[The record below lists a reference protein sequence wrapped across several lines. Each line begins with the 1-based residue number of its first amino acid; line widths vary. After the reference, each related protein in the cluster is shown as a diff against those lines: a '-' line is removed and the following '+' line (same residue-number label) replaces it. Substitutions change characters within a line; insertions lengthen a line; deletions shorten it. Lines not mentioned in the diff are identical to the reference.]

1 MTSSAV
7 RLETDDYRTLG
18 ERLPR
23 RGWRSSP
30 FVRQFV
36 RNRPAVVAL
45 LFFLVLIA
53 VAIEAPALAPYNPTK
68 VQILQKL
75 KSPSRDHWLGTDQ
88 FGRDVW
94 SRLLYGARLTF
105 FYAFIAIG
113 LAAGIGVPLGAI
125 AGYARGWVDAVIMRL
140 TDILLAFPG
149 LLLALV
155 VLVVLGS
162 GLKHAEIAVGISLIP
177 VYVRLVRGTMLS
189 VREREYVLAA
199 EIVGCSP
206 ARLLVRH
213 ILSNVWSQVIIL
225 STTALGWSIVI
236 AATLNFLGLGVA
248 PPTPE
253 WGADLASGR
262 QWLNVGWWVSTAP
275 GVAITIV
282 ILAVNFLGDGLTE
295 ALDPG
300 LRRR

>member
-1 MTSSAV
+1 MATSAL
-7 RLETDDYRTLG
+7 RFDDDRVLLG
-18 ERLPR
+18 ERPR
-23 RGWRSSP
+23 RRGLRSSQ

-36 RNRPAVVAL
+36 HNKAAVVAL
-45 LFFLVLIA
+45 LFFVVLVV
-53 VAIEAPALAPYNPTK
+53 VAAEAPRLAPYNATK
-68 VQILQKL
+68 VQVLQKL
-75 KSPSRDHWLGTDQ
+75 KSPSRAHWLGTDQ

-94 SRLLYGARLTF
+94 SRLLLGSRLTF

-113 LAAGIGVPLGAI
+113 VAAGIGVPLGAL

-155 VLVVLGS
+155 VLTVLGS
-162 GLKHAEIAVGISLIP
+162 GLRNAEIAVGISLIP

-199 EIVGCSP
+199 QVVGCSP
-206 ARLLVRH
+206 TRLLGRH

-225 STTALGWSIVI
+225 STSALGWSIVI
-236 AATLNFLGLGVA
+236 AATLNFLGLGVK

-253 WGADLASGR
+253 WGADLAAGR
-262 QWLNVGWWVSTAP
+262 QWLNVGWWISTAP
-275 GVAITIV
+275 GVAITLV
-282 ILAVNFLGDGLTE
+282 ILAINFLGDGLTE

>member
-1 MTSSAV
+1 M
-7 RLETDDYRTLG
+7 
-18 ERLPR
+18 
-23 RGWRSSP
+23 
-30 FVRQFV
+30 
-36 RNRPAVVAL
+36 
-45 LFFLVLIA
+45 
-53 VAIEAPALAPYNPTK
+53 
-68 VQILQKL
+68 QIVHKL
-75 KSPSRDHWLGTDQ
+75 KAPSREHWLGTDQ

-94 SRLLYGARLTF
+94 SRLLWGSRLTF

-113 LAAGIGVPLGAI
+113 VAAGIGVPLGAI
-125 AGYARGWVDAVIMRL
+125 AGYSRGWVDATIMRL

-155 VLVVLGS
+155 VLTVLGS
-162 GLKHAEIAVGISLIP
+162 GLVNAQIAVGISLIP
-177 VYVRLVRGTMLS
+177 VYVRLVRGTLLS

-199 EIVGCSP
+199 EVVGCTP
-206 ARLLVRH
+206 ARMLTRH

-225 STTALGWSIVI
+225 STAALGWSIVI
-236 AATLNFLGLGVA
+236 AATLNFLGLGVQ

-253 WGADLASGR
+253 WGADLAAGR
-262 QWLNVGWWVSTAP
+262 QWLNVGWWISTAP

-282 ILAVNFLGDGLTE
+282 ILAINYLGDGLTE